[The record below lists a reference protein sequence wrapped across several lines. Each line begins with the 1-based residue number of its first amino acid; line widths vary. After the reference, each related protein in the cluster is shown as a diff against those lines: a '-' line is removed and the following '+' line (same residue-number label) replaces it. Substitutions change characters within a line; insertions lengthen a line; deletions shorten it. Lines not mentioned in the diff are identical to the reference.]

1 VKLNCCRYPV
11 LARKVYG
18 WRSEDRRYNVNCDS
32 RVVKIALH
40 SLKAVPR
47 KLNWVR
53 QMQKLIQRRPP
64 EGGRYKFKNDCNGCG
79 LATRDRRYKFENY
92 VKGWRSEDCRY
103 NVNCKEPARRRR
115 YERQPRTPMLIALWH
130 GRR

>member
-64 EGGRYKFKNDCNGCG
+64 EGGRYKF
-79 LATRDRRYKFENY
+79 ENY